1 MKESIGGTWLLGFV
15 LVFIVI
21 FSAYLAVSINY
32 TKAFKVK
39 NRIINIIEENEGYTQ
54 YRYTQGGH
62 GYNFE
67 TMPDDQLMNIN
78 KTDAKIYY
86 YLKDIGYSRDNV
98 TEENADKCFD
108 GDENSYRVGG
118 YCVQK
123 ICSGQGAY
131 YRVMTFIKFQLPLIN
146 FKLMIPIS
154 GETKTIFHTQ
164 DNNEFQCTTLNG

>member
-1 MKESIGGTWLLGFV
+1 MRESIGGTWLLGFV

-39 NRIINIIEENEGYTQ
+39 NRIINIIEENEGYTMYQ
-54 YRYTQGGH
+54 SGSA
-62 GYNFE
+62 NFE
-67 TMPDDQLMNIN
+67 AMSLEQLDAIPT
-78 KTDAKIYY
+78 TDAKIYY

-98 TEENADKCFD
+98 TEATADKCFD
-108 GDENSYRVGG
+108 GDADSFRTGG

-131 YRVMTFIKFQLPLIN
+131 YKVMTFIKFQLPLIN

-164 DNNEFQCTTLNG
+164 DNQDIQCQKG

>member
-108 GDENSYRVGG
+108 GD
-118 YCVQK
+118 
-123 ICSGQGAY
+123 
-131 YRVMTFIKFQLPLIN
+131 
-146 FKLMIPIS
+146 
-154 GETKTIFHTQ
+154 
-164 DNNEFQCTTLNG
+164 